1 MRKILYKSL
10 GVLGRGEVNA
20 LEKASYSPLAAQTE
34 RLLAILQENAH
45 CQFGRQHNFSTLKTI
60 ADFQKAVP
68 ISDYDKHRP
77 FIDDIAAGKKSVLT
91 TESPHMFATTSGT
104 TGAQKLIPI
113 TRGYMKEFRRA
124 SIVSGFNLLKDHP
137 GLVNGVALTVF
148 SPAEEGRTSGGIPF
162 GAISGKLFQ
171 EEPAVVKRYI
181 SPLPYEVCLIKD
193 YESRYYTILRL
204 ALCLPV
210 SVFMTLN
217 PSTIV
222 LLAKRLKTYGPNLVK
237 DIAEGTITPPQ
248 PLPEHVAPA
257 VSKLAV
263 KNPERARELSRLLEN
278 NQFVPHMIWPTL
290 NVICCWTKAAASF
303 YLMDFPELFADLPVS
318 DVTYGAS
325 EGRGSVYMG
334 KNRQMLAVRSHFY
347 EFIPEAEIE
356 SANPTVLVASDL
368 EVGQNYH
375 ILFTTSGGLY
385 RYHLN
390 DVIKIVGMHNQT
402 PLIEFQYKGGNV
414 SSFTGEKITELQV
427 TKAMSA
433 TLNELNIKAR
443 FFSLIPEF
451 RPEPHYE
458 LYFEAQSDTCPNNL
472 ASAFDR
478 QLANF
483 NSEYA
488 TKRES
493 ERLSPVELKQLHPGT
508 YEALRKKLVASGVPD
523 SQIKISHLNPKDD
536 LKAILTSSVNHPVHR

>member
-1 MRKILYKSL
+1 MRNIIYKSL
-10 GVLGRGEVNA
+10 GVLGRAEVNA
-20 LEKASYSPLAAQTE
+20 LEKASSAPLAAQTE
-34 RLLAILQENAH
+34 RLLSILAKNAN
-45 CQFGRQHNFSTLKTI
+45 CQFGRQYNFASVKTV
-60 ADFQKAVP
+60 ADFQKAIP
-68 ISDYDKHRP
+68 ISDYEKHRP
-77 FIDDIAAGKKSVLT
+77 FIEDIAAGKKEVLT
-91 TESPHMFATTSGT
+91 SESPMMFATTSGT

-113 TRGYMKEFRRA
+113 TRGYMNEFRRA
-124 SIVSGFNLLKDHP
+124 SIVSGFNLLKDFP
-137 GLVNGVALTVF
+137 GLTNGVALTVF

-171 EEPAVVKRYI
+171 EEPGVVKRYI

-210 SVFMTLN
+210 SVLMTLN

-222 LLAKRLKTYGPNLVK
+222 LLAKRLKTYGAGLVK
-237 DIAEGTITPPQ
+237 DVADGTINPPK
-248 PLPEHVAPA
+248 PLPEHIAKA
-257 VSKLAV
+257 VTKLV
-263 KNPERARELSRLLEN
+263 SKNPERARELSLLLESCK
-278 NQFVPHMIWPTL
+278 FVPHKIWPTL
-290 NVICCWTKAAASF
+290 NVICCWTKAAAGF
-303 YLMDFPELFADLPVS
+303 YLMDFPELFGDLPVS

-334 KNRQMLAVRSHFY
+334 NNRQMLAVRSHFY
-347 EFIPEAEIE
+347 EFIPE
-356 SANPTVLVASDL
+356 SQMDSKNPTVLLADQL
-368 EVGQNYH
+368 EEGENYH

-390 DVIKIVGMHNQT
+390 DVIKIVGRYNQT

-433 TLNELNIKAR
+433 TLAELNIKAR
-443 FFSLIPEF
+443 FFSLVPEF

-458 LYFEAQSDTCPNNL
+458 LYFEAESDQLAENL
-472 ASAFDR
+472 APAFDA
-478 QLANF
+478 QLAKH

-493 ERLSPVELKQLHPGT
+493 ERLTPVELKQLHPGT
-508 YEALRKKLVASGVPD
+508 YETLRKKLVASGVPD

-536 LKAILTSSVNHPVHR
+536 LKQILFNSVVHPVHR

>member
-1 MRKILYKSL
+1 MRNIIYKSL
-10 GVLGRGEVNA
+10 FVLGRSEVNA
-20 LEKASYSPLAAQTE
+20 LEKASQAPLAAQNE
-34 RLLAILQENAH
+34 RLLSIVEANAN
-45 CQFGRQHNFSTLKTI
+45 CQFGRQHNFASIKSV

-77 FIDDIAAGKKSVLT
+77 FIDEIAAGKKSILT
-91 TESPHMFATTSGT
+91 CQSPTMFATTSGT

-113 TRGYMKEFRRA
+113 TPGYMKEFRRA
-124 SIVSGFNLLKDHP
+124 SVVSGFNLLKDFP
-137 GLVNGVALTVF
+137 GLSNGVALTVF

-171 EEPAVVKRYI
+171 EEPGVVKRFI

-210 SVFMTLN
+210 SVLMTLN

-222 LLAKRLKTYGPNLVK
+222 LLAKRLKTYGPQLVK
-237 DIAEGTITPPQ
+237 DVADGTISPPK
-248 PLPEHVAPA
+248 PLPEHVALS
-257 VSKLAV
+257 VSKLV
-263 KNPERARELSRLLEN
+263 KKNPERARVLSTLLDRNE
-278 NQFVPHMIWPTL
+278 FVPHKIWPTL
-290 NVICCWTKAAASF
+290 NVICCWTKAAAGF
-303 YLMDFPELFADLPVS
+303 YLMDFPELFGDLPVS

-334 KNRQMLAVRSHFY
+334 NNRQMLAVRSHFY
-347 EFIPEAEIE
+347 EFIPESEIE
-356 SANPTVLVASDL
+356 SKNPSVLLANQL
-368 EVGQNYH
+368 EQGQNYH

-390 DVIKIVGMHNQT
+390 DVVKIVGRHNQT

-427 TKAMSA
+427 TKAMSE
-433 TLNELNIKAR
+433 TLKELNIKSR
-443 FFSLIPEF
+443 YFTLVPEF

-458 LYFEAQSDTCPNNL
+458 LYFEGETENCPNNL
-472 ASAFDR
+472 AQVFDK
-478 QLANF
+478 QLAIF

-493 ERLSPVELKQLHPGT
+493 ERLAPVEFKQLQSGT
-508 YEALRKKLVASGVPD
+508 YETLRKKLVASGVPD

-536 LKAILTSSVNHPVHR
+536 LKEIIIGSQIHPVHR